1 MTLSNDTLEKLTTP
15 KPGPITSRLPGK
27 FARTNAAL
35 IAGLKKRQTMKGVHH
50 G

>member
-1 MTLSNDTLEKLTTP
+1 MLTNDVLQKLTEP

-35 IAGLKKRQTMKGVHH
+35 IADLKKRQDVKGLRS
-50 G
+50 

>member
-1 MTLSNDTLEKLTTP
+1 MTLSIEQLEKLATP

-35 IAGLKKRQTMKGVHH
+35 IAGVKKKAIAGNVKA
-50 G
+50 

>member
-1 MTLSNDTLEKLTTP
+1 MTLSNEQLEKLASP

-35 IAGLKKRQTMKGVHH
+35 IAGVKKKAIAGSLKA
-50 G
+50 